1 MTEHTHHTPADH
13 ADGPADRPDDETTEQ
28 FWEDFHRANP
38 QVWSG
43 RVNPLLAREATD
55 LAPGTALDLGCG
67 EGADAIWLAGRGWS
81 VTAVDISATALARAE
96 EHAVAAGVGGRIDWQ
111 RHDLA
116 ESFPAGTFDLVS
128 LQFVLHRTVELP
140 RARVLLP
147 AAAAV
152 APGGAL
158 LVVGHAGF
166 PSFVTTG
173 ETDAHLRHAAE
184 FPTPDEL
191 LTDLALTPGEWDVQ
205 VAETVDREVT
215 GPEGRVGTRG
225 DHVLRVRRSRQ
236 PAPASAASAPRQPPV
251 SARAQPGG
259 HDR

>member
-1 MTEHTHHTPADH
+1 MTEHPHHTH
-13 ADGPADRPDDETTEQ
+13 ADSPAARPDDETTEQ
-28 FWEDFHRANP
+28 FWEGFYQANP

-43 RVNPLLAREATD
+43 RVNPLLAREAAD

-67 EGADAIWLAGRGWS
+67 EGGDAIWLAGRGWR
-81 VTAVDISATALARAE
+81 VTGVDISATALARAE
-96 EHAVAAGVGGRIDWQ
+96 EHAAAAGLAGRIDWQ

-152 APGGAL
+152 APGGVL

-166 PSFVTTG
+166 PSFVTTW
-173 ETDAHLRHAAE
+173 ETDDRPRHAAE

-191 LTDLALTPGEWDVQ
+191 LTDLDLTPGEWDVE

-215 GPEGRVGTRG
+215 GPEGQVGTRG
-225 DHVLRVRRSRQ
+225 DHVLRVRRSR
-236 PAPASAASAPRQPPV
+236 
-251 SARAQPGG
+251 
-259 HDR
+259 